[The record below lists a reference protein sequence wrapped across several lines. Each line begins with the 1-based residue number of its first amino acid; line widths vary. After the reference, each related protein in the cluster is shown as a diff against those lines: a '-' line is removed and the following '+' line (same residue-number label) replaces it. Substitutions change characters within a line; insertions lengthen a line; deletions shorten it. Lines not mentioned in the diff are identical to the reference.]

1 MAADGALVL
10 QKRSIIRRGLLTDTL
25 DYDLANLA
33 DINANL
39 FRTSLAVQVQV
50 VAGIRL
56 AQ

>member
-10 QKRSIIRRGLLTDTL
+10 QKRSIIRHGLLTDTL

-39 FRTSLAVQVQV
+39 FRTSLAV
-50 VAGIRL
+50 
-56 AQ
+56 